1 MADHRSDMPGRAHK
15 GPNSRCV
22 SRAQRSTS
30 KSEVMR
36 CRPGIVTYTAFA
48 TVPDQR
54 CTASLPLALHRIRDT
69 GRLNLASG
77 RGHRVLFS
85 GLAVAAGVVLA
96 CVPAQA
102 QDFTMKFATQT
113 LNDMQHEYIKV
124 YKTEL
129 EKATNNRIKVEVYPA
144 SQLGGAQRQT
154 EGLRLGTIEAAIGPV
169 ELFVGADQRLQV
181 PALAGL
187 YKDRAHL
194 QRVVEV
200 PAFRQAIFDVGAA
213 RGMIGLSLDAYDMQ
227 SFVFKV
233 PVTTVAGFSGK
244 RIRVLASDG
253 EQSAVAA
260 LGGSG
265 VPMSLP
271 EVLPA
276 LQQGTIDGVNSVLGV
291 FVAFRYY
298 DAAPNMVDTALWP
311 ILSVAFVS
319 KAWFDRLPP
328 DLKKIVLET
337 GSKIEPE
344 LLKWQIARIDVDTK
358 AWTDK
363 GGKIVKLSDRDEAV
377 RRTSAAAQAVVAKT
391 APLKEFY
398 DKLKAITASV
408 N

>member
-1 MADHRSDMPGRAHK
+1 MADHRSDMPGR
-15 GPNSRCV
+15 GGR
-22 SRAQRSTS
+22 
-30 KSEVMR
+30 
-36 CRPGIVTYTAFA
+36 FL
-48 TVPDQR
+48 VP
-54 CTASLPLALHRIRDT
+54 
-69 GRLNLASG
+69 
-77 RGHRVLFS
+77 

-96 CVPAQA
+96 CVPARA

-213 RGMIGLSLDAYDMQ
+213 RGMVGLSLDAYDMQ

-233 PVTTVAGFSGK
+233 PVTTVAGFAGK

-337 GSKIEPE
+337 GIEDRAGAIEMADRAHRCRHQGVDRQGRQDRQLAPE
-344 LLKWQIARIDVDTK
+344 Q
-358 AWTDK
+358 
-363 GGKIVKLSDRDEAV
+363 DEAF
-377 RRTSAAAQAVVAKT
+377 RRTSAAAQVGRGQ
-391 APLKEFY
+391 ER
-398 DKLKAITASV
+398 SV
-408 N
+408 EGVIR

>member
-1 MADHRSDMPGRAHK
+1 MANHRSDMPGR
-15 GPNSRCV
+15 G
-22 SRAQRSTS
+22 
-30 KSEVMR
+30 
-36 CRPGIVTYTAFA
+36 Y
-48 TVPDQR
+48 
-54 CTASLPLALHRIRDT
+54 
-69 GRLNLASG
+69 
-77 RGHRVLFS
+77 RVLVPS
-85 GLAVAAGVVLA
+85 LAIVAGLVLA
-96 CVPAQA
+96 GAPARA

-169 ELFVGADQRLQV
+169 ELFVGADQRFQV

-187 YKDRAHL
+187 YKNREHL
-194 QRVVEV
+194 RRVVEV
-200 PAFRQAIFDVGAA
+200 PAFRQAIFDVAAA
-213 RGMIGLSLDAYDMQ
+213 RGLVGLSVDAYDMQ
-227 SFVFKV
+227 SFVFKA
-233 PVTTVAGFSGK
+233 PVTTVAGFAGK

-298 DAAPNMVDTALWP
+298 DAAPNMVDTALCSP
-311 ILSVAFVS
+311 SDAS
-319 KAWFDRLPP
+319 TRMRLPP
-328 DLKKIVLET
+328 KPATVVT
-337 GSKIEPE
+337 GALNTNDCMS
-344 LLKWQIARIDVDTK
+344 
-358 AWTDK
+358 
-363 GGKIVKLSDRDEAV
+363 
-377 RRTSAAAQAVVAKT
+377 
-391 APLKEFY
+391 
-398 DKLKAITASV
+398 
-408 N
+408 